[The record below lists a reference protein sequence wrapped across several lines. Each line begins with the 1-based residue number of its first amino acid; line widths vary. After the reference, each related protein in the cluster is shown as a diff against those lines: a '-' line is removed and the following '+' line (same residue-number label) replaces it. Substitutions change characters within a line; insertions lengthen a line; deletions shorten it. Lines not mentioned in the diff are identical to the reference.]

1 MTREQHGSAPTGQRE
16 FESLDGMPG
25 EAAIGLQQLLW
36 ALADTKLL
44 LGYHYGE
51 WTFGT
56 PELEAAVAS
65 CSLSQSELG
74 HVRLLHAL
82 LRKHWEDDPEVVV
95 DQRPAT
101 DFANIAYLDA
111 PLADW
116 PACVVMNAVVD
127 LTVTRVLASLHGS
140 SFRPLRMSVD
150 KMLDEERH
158 HVHHGRGWFRTLGR
172 RGGDAAAGLGAAAE
186 QALASAALWLGPA
199 GEAGDAALVSSGI
212 KSASNAEIL
221 AGLIGDVAAMAEQVG
236 MTVAAPPPAAFAG
249 WNPNSRRAGAGGPAD
264 DIVFHLRGAANAMF
278 KLGE

>member
-1 MTREQHGSAPTGQRE
+1 MGEPVVRE
-16 FESLDGMPG
+16 FESLEGMPQ
-25 EAAIGLQQLLW
+25 AAADGLRQLLW

-65 CSLSQSELG
+65 CSLSQAELG

-82 LRKHWEDDPEVVV
+82 LRKHWGEDPDALVEVRAV
-95 DQRPAT
+95 A
-101 DFANIAYLDA
+101 DFANITFLDA
-111 PLADW
+111 PIGDW

-127 LTVTRVLASLHGS
+127 LTATRVLATLHGS

-158 HVHHGRGWFRTLGR
+158 HAHHGIGWFRTLGR
-172 RGGDAAAGLGAAAE
+172 RGGDGARAICDAAE
-186 QALASAALWLGPA
+186 RALAAAALWLGPA
-199 GEAGDAALVSSGI
+199 GEPGDAALVAAGV
-212 KSASNAEIL
+212 KSTGNAEIL
-221 AGLIGDVAAMAEQVG
+221 AGLIGDVTAMADQAG
-236 MTVAAPPPAAFAG
+236 ITVLAPAPASFAH
-249 WNPNSRRAGAGGPAD
+249 WNPNSRRGSAGGPAE